1 MELVSQIQNNL
12 HIIRTILFFIE
23 IGHYYNSCTIH
34 YTSSYNYIKSSL

>member
-12 HIIRTILFFIE
+12 HIILTIFIE
-23 IGHYYNSCTIH
+23 IGHYYNICTIH